1 MSCVLIEFKKG
12 YEKAKPIS
20 GPAGKPTGMHQKGQ

>member
-12 YEKAKPIS
+12 HEKAKPVI
-20 GPAGKPTGMHQKGQ
+20 GPAGKPTGLHQKG